1 MTRRS
6 FFAGTLIPALLALG
20 ALTSGTPAIADEE
33 LGRLFFTPEK
43 RALLDRQRT
52 LNTLESQDVVEDPQI
67 VVNGQVRRSSGKR
80 TTWINGQAQNETE
93 TRTGVVAHPSAGG
106 HERVIIESGDA
117 PKAAVKVGET
127 LNRGTQETRDPIG
140 DGKITVQRPGSGRS
154 GN

>member
-1 MTRRS
+1 MTRSQLFSRALMS
-6 FFAGTLIPALLALG
+6 ALLALG
-20 ALTSGTPAIADEE
+20 ILAGSGSAFAEDE

-43 RALLDRQRT
+43 RDLLNRQRT
-52 LNTLESQDVVEDPQI
+52 LNTLESQDVAEDPQI

-93 TRTGVVAHPSAGG
+93 TRTGVVAYPSAGG
-106 HERVIIESGDA
+106 HEHVIIESGDA
-117 PKAAVKVGET
+117 PKTAVKVGET

-140 DGKITVQRPGSGRS
+140 DGKITVKRASSRS